1 MISYMYAGV
10 QTLFAKYNATRRIR
24 FLVSMHLF
32 HTYMCTYT
40 VWSLTCLILNN
51 DKYTLLIVLMFN
63 LYNKV
68 SKHYEVQNGRHET
81 VNIKEWSLLLLSQVN

>member
-10 QTLFAKYNATRRIR
+10 QALFAKYNATRRIL

-40 VWSLTCLILNN
+40 VWSLTN
-51 DKYTLLIVLMFN
+51 DKYTHLIVLMFN
-63 LYNKV
+63 QYNKV
-68 SKHYEVQNGRHET
+68 SKHNEVQNGRHET
-81 VNIKEWSLLLLSQVN
+81 VNIKECSFLLLSQVN